1 MRFAFAVLMLSALL
15 AAPANA
21 QAPGTGP
28 AAAPPA
34 RLQLWRLDC
43 GEFVI
48 KQYGAFF
55 SDTFQ
60 YPPGPKDIVGSCYLI
75 RHGDKYMLWDTGLT
89 DALVGNDFDNPAQTI
104 RLRRSLVDQL
114 KQIGVGPGQIETI
127 GISHWHFDHTGQAGR
142 FPQARLLMGKSDLDM
157 LRTTPPVD
165 ADSAKGLA
173 HWLGGQGKLEE
184 VTADKDV
191 FGDGRV
197 VMLKLPGHTP
207 GHYALLVRLASGNV
221 LLSGD
226 QYHFTEQVKNRGVP
240 PFNHDRAD
248 TLASS
253 DRFDRIAANL
263 KAKVVIQHEPAD
275 IAKLPAF
282 PKAAQ

>member
-1 MRFAFAVLMLSALL
+1 MIKKLTLL
-15 AAPANA
+15 AAAWLGLGA
-21 QAPGTGP
+21 MQAPATP
-28 AAAPPA
+28 QAPIE
-34 RLQLWRLDC
+34 LWRLDC

-60 YPPGPKDIVGSCYLI
+60 YPPGPKNIVGSCYLI
-75 RHGDKYMLWDTGLT
+75 RHGSRYMLWDTGLT
-89 DALVGNDFDNPAQTI
+89 DALIGAGFENAGQKISVK
-104 RLRRSLVDQL
+104 RSLVDQL
-114 KQIGVGPGQIETI
+114 AQIGVKPAQIELM
-127 GISHWHFDHTGQAGR
+127 GISHWHFDHTGQAPR
-142 FPQARLLMGKSDLDM
+142 FPQATLLMGKGDLEL
-157 LRTTPPVD
+157 LRGTPSPD
-165 ADSAKGLA
+165 EDSTKALA
-173 HWLGGQGKLEE
+173 HWLSGGGKADPL
-184 VTADKDV
+184 TADKDV

-207 GHYALLVRLASGNV
+207 GHYALLVRLASGPV

-240 PFNHDRAD
+240 PFNHDRSD

-263 KAKVVIQHEPAD
+263 KAKVIIQHEPAD
-275 IAKLPAF
+275 IAKLPVF
-282 PKAAQ
+282 PKSAK

>member
-1 MRFAFAVLMLSALL
+1 
-15 AAPANA
+15 
-21 QAPGTGP
+21 
-28 AAAPPA
+28 
-34 RLQLWRLDC
+34 
-43 GEFVI
+43 VI

-60 YPPGPKDIVGSCYLI
+60 YPSGPKDIVGSCYLI
-75 RHGDKYMLWDTGLT
+75 RHGDRYMLWDTGLT
-89 DALVGNDFDNPAQTI
+89 DALIGNDFDNPAQTI

-114 KQIGVGPGQIETI
+114 AEVKVKPEQIETI
-127 GISHWHFDHTGQAGR
+127 GISHWHFDHVGQAGR
-142 FPQARLLMGKSDLDM
+142 FPQARLLMGKGDLDL

-165 ADSAKGLA
+165 QDSAKGLA

-184 VTADKDV
+184 VAADKDIY
-191 FGDGRV
+191 GDGRV

-207 GHYALLVRLASGNV
+207 GHYALLVRLASGPV

-253 DRFDRIAANL
+253 DRLDRIAANL
-263 KAKVVIQHEPAD
+263 KAKLVIQHEPAD
-275 IAKLPAF
+275 IAKLPPF

>member
-1 MRFAFAVLMLSALL
+1 MIKKLTFL
-15 AAPANA
+15 AAAWSGLGA
-21 QAPGTGP
+21 MQAPTTP
-28 AAAPPA
+28 QAPIE
-34 RLQLWRLDC
+34 LWRLDC

-60 YPPGPKDIVGSCYLI
+60 YPPGPKNIVGSCYLI
-75 RHGDKYMLWDTGLT
+75 RHGDKYMLWDTGLS
-89 DALVGNDFDNPAQTI
+89 DALIAKPYDSPGQTI
-104 RLRRSLVDQL
+104 RLKRSLVDQL
-114 KQIGVGPGQIETI
+114 RQIGVRPEQIEII
-127 GISHWHFDHTGQAGR
+127 GISHWHFDHVGQAGR
-142 FPQARLLMGKSDLDM
+142 FPQARLIIGKEDSEL
-157 LRTTPPVD
+157 LKGTPSPD
-165 ADSAKGLA
+165 EDSSKALA
-173 HWLGGQGKLEE
+173 HWLTGTGKIDP
-184 VTADKDV
+184 VTGDRDV

-197 VMLKLPGHTP
+197 AMLDLPGHTP
-207 GHYALLVRLASGNV
+207 GHYALLVRLASGPV

-240 PFNHDRAD
+240 PFNHDRSD
-248 TLASS
+248 TLASM

-282 PKAAQ
+282 PQSAK